1 MNKMIDSMTE
11 ALQLLKKGYTLIIVE
26 NKTAVCFKNNYY
38 FLINEN
44 WHSKLR
50 EEDFADTFSKN
61 KFIIYEKSNDGDI
74 SLQKDEEY
82 YQWRNKYL

>member
-1 MNKMIDSMTE
+1 MNKIIDSVTE
-11 ALQLLKKGYTLIIVE
+11 ALQLLKNGYTLIIVE
-26 NKTAVCFKNNYY
+26 NKTAVCLKNNSY

-44 WHSKLR
+44 WHSKLK
-50 EEDFADTFSKN
+50 EEDFISTFSKN
-61 KFIIYEKSNDGDI
+61 KFIVYEKNNDGDI